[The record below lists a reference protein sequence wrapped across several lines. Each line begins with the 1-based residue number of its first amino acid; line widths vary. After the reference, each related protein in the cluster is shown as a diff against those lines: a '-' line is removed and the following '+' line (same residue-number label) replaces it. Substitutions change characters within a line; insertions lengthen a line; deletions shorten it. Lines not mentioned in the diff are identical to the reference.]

1 MTRAEAQRQAVTDLV
16 RAVPFRAFI
25 LSLDDGAQVRV
36 DHPENIAFRA
46 DDPDGTPGSMDVYVR
61 DQTSKVW
68 TTFDAV
74 TSVVARDSDATL
86 VD

>member
-25 LSLDDGAQVRV
+25 ISLDDGAQVRI

-46 DDPDGTPGSMDVYVR
+46 DDPDGTAGSMDIYVR
-61 DQTSKVW
+61 DRDSRVW
-68 TTFDAV
+68 TTFDAI
-74 TSVVARDSDATL
+74 TSVVAKVSEAPL